1 VLTLSWKKCLL
12 VVSGMLV
19 GRDGPGWS
27 WPVIKLA
34 AFSAMASTV
43 AFSGALGMTGM
54 TEASATR
61 SPATPWTRSCG
72 STTASGSVS
81 GPMRQ
86 VLAGCQ

>member
-1 VLTLSWKKCLL
+1 ML
-12 VVSGMLV
+12 VVTG
-19 GRDGPGWS
+19 GRGVS
-27 WPVIKLA
+27 RPVIRLA

-43 AFSGALGMTGM
+43 AFGWALGITGI

-61 SPATPWTRSCG
+61 SPVIPRTRSCG

-86 VLAGCQ
+86 VPAGW